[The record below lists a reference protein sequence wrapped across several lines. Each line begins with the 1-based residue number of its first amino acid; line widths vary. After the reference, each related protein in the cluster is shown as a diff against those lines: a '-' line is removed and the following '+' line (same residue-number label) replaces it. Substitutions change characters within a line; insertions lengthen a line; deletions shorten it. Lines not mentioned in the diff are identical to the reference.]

1 MEKENITGA
10 YLGLTY
16 ANNVWV
22 DYDGSGRSRRRR
34 SSQTSREPS
43 SKATGP
49 QERFGPWVNPGGM
62 QALHNSGIT
71 QQDWWA
77 APTKATTTPSTTAST
92 AFHAVWNNAGIFGH
106 VPVNQASWTFSKP
119 TKPATTVPAG
129 KSFAIDATHNCHRLF
144 RHWPWIVVQSS

>member
-1 MEKENITGA
+1 MEKEDIPGA

-22 DYDGSGRSRRRR
+22 DYDGVDWVDYYSGRSRRRR
-34 SSQTSREPS
+34 SSPTSRKPS

-49 QERFGPWVNPGGM
+49 QERFSPWF
-62 QALHNSGIT
+62 LHCQSNGWESEYCHGT
-71 QQDWWA
+71 
-77 APTKATTTPSTTAST
+77 TKATTKATTPPTTTPSTTAST
-92 AFHAVWNNAGIFGH
+92 
-106 VPVNQASWTFSKP
+106 P

-144 RHWPWIVVQSS
+144 RHRPWIVVQSS